1 MRLKYHR
8 RITTQALEKHV
19 SPAALETIIA
29 ANFGQDTLRYQLGH
43 DHFHYDNNSFTVG
56 DAYIQAQRRAVMD
69 ALARGEARTAWQA
82 FGRLTHAAQ
91 DFYAHSNYVELWR
104 EHDPG
109 AAPDQI
115 SPLFAEA
122 LNDSRLHSGQLYYP
136 LEVLSFIPVLQSLVA
151 RFLPRNSH
159 ARMNKDNPSRP
170 DFDFAYA
177 AAVKRT
183 ELEYQNIVRDLV
195 PAQVAL
201 FTGKLV
207 NQ

>member
-1 MRLKYHR
+1 MRLQYHR

-29 ANFGQDTLRYQLGH
+29 ANFGQDALCYQFGH
-43 DHFHYDNNSFTVG
+43 DHFHYDNNSFAVG

-69 ALARGEARTAWQA
+69 ALARGEARPAWQA

-91 DFYAHSNYVELWR
+91 DFYAHSNYVGLWR
-104 EHDPG
+104 ERDPG

-115 SPLFAEA
+115 PPLLAEV
-122 LNDSRLHSGQLYYP
+122 LSDSRLHSGRLYYP
-136 LEVLSFIPVLQSLVA
+136 LGVLSFFSVLQPLVA
-151 RFLPRNSH
+151 LFLPRNSH
-159 ARMNKDNPSRP
+159 AWMNKDDPSRP
-170 DFDFAYA
+170 DFDFAYV

-201 FTGKLV
+201 FTGKSV
-207 NQ
+207 SW